1 MTEGEDFLFDY
12 IKQHIFNEENVGL
25 YYLSPYTVVREIEEG
40 VYIGKADNSSGYI
53 FENKAVMRIIDKL
66 AKGIAEQELIR
77 LIDNELKEEPYDWI
91 SFCIQR
97 GLIE

>member
-1 MTEGEDFLFDY
+1 MFDY